1 MCQTQNAILT
11 HGKGIFT
18 SKNISE
24 EITYPPD
31 TGGHWPSGWD
41 GGCREAGIQTAPTPP
56 PSLDRLTPEPHLRT
70 PGAAIQ
76 LADPLP
82 WGWELV
88 SPNFLSWGSGSPG
101 KNLGDFSGKA
111 LNLVSLT
118 QVHPLGPH
126 TLLFN

>member
-1 MCQTQNAILT
+1 MSNTKCHSHPWQGHFHKQKHLRRDNLSTR
-11 HGKGIFT
+11 H
-18 SKNISE
+18 
-24 EITYPPD
+24 
-31 TGGHWPSGWD
+31 GGHWPSGWD

-56 PSLDRLTPEPHLRT
+56 PSLDHLTPEPHLRT